1 MHTIPHHLNTNRLS
15 KHYLFVACITMLL
28 TLLGGAQSQK
38 ITLDQAIKIA
48 QQKSPDYKINLNR
61 NQRNYWRYKNYKASF
76 LPELRLNASL
86 PDYSN
91 AVRRITNDAGQDI
104 FVNQNQLRVEGG
116 LSLAQSVPYTGGT
129 ISVNTNLERVEL
141 FGLDDNVGF
150 SVIPFTIRY
159 TQSSL
164 LFNPF
169 KWDKKIEPLV
179 YEESKREFVETMEQI
194 SVTTS
199 RLYFE
204 LLQAQKRLDIAET
217 NLSNQDTLFQIAKG
231 RYKVGRIA
239 ENEVLQIELTLLNSR
254 NAVTTQKIE
263 LKRTSQNLARY
274 LELDDTALELDVP
287 EALPLFDVD
296 ITTALQEARENRRAV
311 IEFRR
316 RRLEAERDVA
326 EQRGNNRLNI
336 GIEANFGISNN
347 GDDFNNLFNNFNQQ
361 ENVSVRIGVP
371 IFDWGVSRSR
381 RKMAEANLDLTTN
394 NIHQDEQEFEQEIYL
409 HVLNWSSQREFLQT
423 AEKAKIVAQKRYDIS
438 QKRYVLGKITI
449 TDLNIALQEKDS
461 AILQYLNSLQNFWE
475 DYHTLR
481 QLTLYDF
488 INDKKIEVE
497 ALLYE

>member
-15 KHYLFVACITMLL
+15 KHYLFVASITMLL
-28 TLLGGAQSQK
+28 TVLGGAQSQK